1 MVRRGNAE
9 PSGGLVKL
17 YYRIGEVSRLVGV
30 APHVLRYWE
39 SEFRSVRPQKSSHG
53 QRVYSK
59 KDVQKLLTIKELLKS
74 QGFTIE
80 GARKRLRE
88 MATAGETVAT
98 ELNPAGLTPVSPPVE
113 LAPSEE
119 VLGPVSAEPHGK
131 RLRSALTHVRAEL
144 VEWLGE
150 LQAAGSTRR

>member
-1 MVRRGNAE
+1 MSKRSSEGNDG
-9 PSGGLVKL
+9 SSLVKL

-39 SEFRSVRPQKSSHG
+39 TEFSSIRPQKSSHG

-59 KDVQKLLTIKELLKS
+59 RDVQRLLAVKDLLKN

-88 MATAGETVAT
+88 LSLSRSEPPSGIA
-98 ELNPAGLTPVSPPVE
+98 TPVSPPVE
-113 LAPSEE
+113 LAPIRQAAPAS
-119 VLGPVSAEPHGK
+119 PNQPSAKP
-131 RLRSALTHVRAEL
+131 LRSALLDVRAEI
-144 VEWLGE
+144 VQWLGE
-150 LQAAGSTRR
+150 LTVS

>member
-1 MVRRGNAE
+1 MGRHGSDGNDG
-9 PSGGLVKL
+9 SGLVKL

-39 SEFRSVRPQKSSHG
+39 TEFTSIRPQKSSHG

-59 KDVQKLLTIKELLKS
+59 RDVQRLLAVKDLLKN

-88 MATAGETVAT
+88 LSSSRSDAPGGE
-98 ELNPAGLTPVSPPVE
+98 TPVSPPVE
-113 LAPSEE
+113 LAPTRQAAPALPSQ
-119 VLGPVSAEPHGK
+119 PSAKPM
-131 RLRSALTHVRAEL
+131 RSALLEVRAEI
-144 VEWLGE
+144 VQWIGE
-150 LQAAGSTRR
+150 LTAH

>member
-1 MVRRGNAE
+1 MVRRNPDPGA
-9 PSGGLVKL
+9 SAGLVKL

-39 SEFRSVRPQKSSHG
+39 TEFSTIRPQKSSHG

-59 KDVQKLLTIKELLKS
+59 RDVQKLLAIKDLLKH

-88 MATAGETVAT
+88 LALERPESTPSPSAVGPVS
-98 ELNPAGLTPVSPPVE
+98 PVSPPVDVATHPRQAAPAFLPEPSAKPLRGALLHIRRE
-113 LAPSEE
+113 LA
-119 VLGPVSAEPHGK
+119 
-131 RLRSALTHVRAEL
+131 
-144 VEWLGE
+144 EWLTA
-150 LQAAGSTRR
+150 LRGS

>member
-1 MVRRGNAE
+1 MVRRNVEGGDG
-9 PSGGLVKL
+9 SGLVKL

-39 SEFRSVRPQKSSHG
+39 TEFSTVRPQKSSHG

-59 KDVQKLLTIKELLKS
+59 RDVQKLLTIKELLKH

-88 MATAGETVAT
+88 LALERSPPSGSA
-98 ELNPAGLTPVSPPVE
+98 LTPVSPPVE
-113 LAPSEE
+113 LSPVPRQAAPAFATE
-119 VLGPVSAEPHGK
+119 PSAKP
-131 RLRSALTHVRAEL
+131 LRGALLDIRAEL
-144 VEWLGE
+144 VDWLRE
-150 LQAAGSTRR
+150 LRGR

>member
-1 MVRRGNAE
+1 MNKRSAEGNDG
-9 PSGGLVKL
+9 SGLVKL

-39 SEFRSVRPQKSSHG
+39 TEFANIRPQKSSHG

-59 KDVQKLLTIKELLKS
+59 RDVQRLLAVKDLLKN

-88 MATAGETVAT
+88 LSLSRSEP
-98 ELNPAGLTPVSPPVE
+98 PAVDTPVSPPVE
-113 LAPSEE
+113 SAQVRQAAPALPSQ
-119 VLGPVSAEPHGK
+119 PSAKP
-131 RLRSALTHVRAEL
+131 LRAALLEVRAEL
-144 VEWLGE
+144 TGWLAE
-150 LQAAGSTRR
+150 LSAS